1 MLSGAGF
8 KQVFTMTGG
17 IDAWNGLRA
26 SGPPDA
32 GMAVF
37 SDADTAE
44 DLVALAWV
52 LEEGSRKFY
61 ASVSISLKKDDGA
74 VKLFQQLTAAE
85 EKHKESLVRLY
96 GEISGSPSLPAFP
109 ELEGSEG
116 LMEGGIPVSTALTWV
131 RDKGAREVLQFSM
144 SLETNA
150 YDLYLKMIP
159 RMANEKSARVF
170 KALAEEEK
178 SHLDRMGKMLE
189 ERI

>member
-17 IDAWNGLRA
+17 IDVWNGLRA
-26 SGPPDA
+26 SGAPDA

-44 DLVALAWV
+44 DLLALAWV

-61 ASVSISLKKDDGA
+61 AGVSRSLKDDGA

-96 GEISGSPSLPAFP
+96 GEISGSPLPVFS

-116 LMEGGIPVSTALTWV
+116 LMEGGIPVGTGLSWAKN
-131 RDKGAREVLQFSM
+131 KGAREILQFSM
-144 SLETNA
+144 AMETNA

-159 RMANEKSARVF
+159 RMTDEKSARVF
-170 KALAEEEK
+170 KTLAEEEK
-178 SHLDRMGKMLE
+178 GHLDKLGKLLE
-189 ERI
+189 QRV